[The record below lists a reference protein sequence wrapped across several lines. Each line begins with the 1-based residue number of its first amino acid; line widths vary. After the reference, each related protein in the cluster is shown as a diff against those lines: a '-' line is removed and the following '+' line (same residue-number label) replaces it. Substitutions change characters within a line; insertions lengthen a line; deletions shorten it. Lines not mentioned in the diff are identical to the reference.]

1 MSEQARAVSS
11 GADEIEKLAAVWIDR
26 RDGDG
31 WNAEDQADLES
42 WLAQSLTHH
51 IAFWRLNAAWKRT
64 ERLAALRTDG
74 SREAETVERKKN
86 NSTWART
93 AAALTLIA
101 LVGAATLYAMQ
112 PPLQKNY
119 STPIGGRQTVTLA
132 DGSMIDMNTDTAV
145 RVSVDGKERK
155 IWFDRGE
162 AFFKI
167 KHDSARP
174 FVIVAANHLIT
185 DLGTAF
191 SVRREA
197 SRVQIAL
204 TQGRAKVTPNDSHS
218 GMNAV
223 VLEPGDVAIA
233 TPNSIS
239 VSRTSLLALNN
250 ELGWRRGVLVF
261 YNTRLADAA
270 SQFDRYSEHKIL
282 VEGTAASIRIGGTFP
297 VNNPVAF
304 AAIAKRI
311 LHVQVSQLGD
321 QIVISR

>member
-1 MSEQARAVSS
+1 MSAQTQAVVS
-11 GADEIEKLAAVWIDR
+11 GADEIEKRAAEWIDR
-26 RDGDG
+26 RDEDG
-31 WNAEDQADLES
+31 WNAEDQAQLES

-74 SREAETVERKKN
+74 PRGPETAGRKKI

-93 AAALTLIA
+93 AATLTLVA
-101 LVGAATLYAMQ
+101 LVGAGVFYAARPQ
-112 PPLQKNY
+112 QQKNY
-119 STPIGGRQTVTLA
+119 STPIGGRQTLTLA
-132 DGSMIDMNTDTAV
+132 DGSMIDMNTDTAL
-145 RVSVDGKERK
+145 RVSGDGKERK
-155 IWFDRGE
+155 VWFDRGE

-174 FVIVAANHLIT
+174 FVIVAADQLIT
-185 DLGTAF
+185 DLGTTF

-204 TQGRAKVTPNDSHS
+204 TQGRAQVAPNDLHS
-218 GMNAV
+218 GMRAV
-223 VLEPGDVAIA
+223 VLKPGDVVVA
-233 TPNSIS
+233 TPDSIS

-250 ELGWRRGVLVF
+250 QLGWRRGVLVF

-270 SQFDRYSEHKIL
+270 SQFDRYSERKIL

-297 VNNPVAF
+297 VNDPVAF

-311 LHVQVSQLGD
+311 LHLQVSELGD
-321 QIVISR
+321 EIVISR